1 MRLVVD
7 GVFFQLNS
15 TGIAR
20 VWETLLNIL
29 APREDL
35 EIFMLD
41 RGSDCGGVPQI
52 SGVTMIP
59 FPSYKPVSSAADS
72 TLIQGVCDHLGADA
86 FTSSYYTTPL
96 TTPTALIIHD
106 MIPEIFDF
114 NMTDRF
120 WMEKETAIACALRY
134 LCVSH
139 STKADLLKFYPEIT
153 PDHIQVAHGGVDTA
167 AFGERPTSEIE
178 DFRRRHGLKRP
189 YYLFVGSRVQTKA
202 YKNSDLFFSALREM
216 DNVDFDVF
224 CVGGEETIEPVV
236 LDSLPPGVQARR
248 VSLSDYDLS
257 LAYAGATA
265 LVYPSLYEGFGLPV
279 IEAMA
284 SGCPVITTHCGSLAE
299 AAGDAAWTIKGTSV
313 PEMAHALTRL
323 QDKTVQSDLRARGLA
338 HAQGFRWEPMAHL
351 LHHLLQQAVDQGR
364 TPQTQTFLAEWQRL
378 RSLQADVDYH

>member
-1 MRLVVD
+1 MRLLVD

-20 VWETLLNIL
+20 VWETIL
-29 APREDL
+29 GIIAPGDDL
-35 EIFMLD
+35 EVFMLD
-41 RGSDCGGVPQI
+41 RGGDCGGIPPI
-52 SGVTMIP
+52 NGVTMIP

-72 TLIQGVCDHLGADA
+72 ILIQEVCDHLKVDA

-96 TTPTALIIHD
+96 TTPTALIVHD

-114 NMTDRF
+114 DMQARF

-153 PDHIQVAHGGVDTA
+153 PDHIQVAHGGVDTN
-167 AFGERPTSEIE
+167 AFAERPAAEIA
-178 DFRRRHGLKRP
+178 DFRARHGLKRP
-189 YYLFVGSRVQTKA
+189 YYLFVGSRVQHKA
-202 YKNSDLFFSALREM
+202 YKNSDLFFAALREM
-216 DNVDFDVF
+216 QNVNFDVF
-224 CVGGEETIEPVV
+224 CVGGEEHIEPSV
-236 LDSLPPGVQARR
+236 LDQLPQGVQAQR

-257 LAYAGATA
+257 LAYAGANA

-284 SGCPVITTHCGSLAE
+284 SGCPVITTHCGSLGE
-299 AAGDAAWTIKGTSV
+299 ASGDAAWTISGTSV
-313 PEMAHALTRL
+313 SEMTEALTRL
-323 QDKTVQSDLRARGLA
+323 QDKDVRADLRARGLA

-351 LHHLLQQAVDQGR
+351 LHHLLQQVVEQASGPE
-364 TPQTQTFLAEWQRL
+364 TKGFLADWQRL

>member
-1 MRLVVD
+1 MRLLVD

-20 VWETLLNIL
+20 VWETILKIL
-29 APREDL
+29 APRDDL

-41 RGSDCGGVPQI
+41 RGGDCGGIPPI
-52 SGVTMIP
+52 DGVTMIP
-59 FPSYKPVSSAADS
+59 FPSYKPVSSPADS
-72 TLIQGVCDHLGADA
+72 ILIQEVCDHLQADA

-96 TTPTALIIHD
+96 TTPTALIVHD

-139 STKADLLKFYPEIT
+139 STKSDLLRFYPEID
-153 PDHIQVAHGGVDTA
+153 PEHIQVAHGGVDTD
-167 AFGERPTSEIE
+167 AFAERPPHEIE
-178 DFRRRHGLKRP
+178 AFRKRHGLKRP
-189 YYLFVGSRVQTKA
+189 YFLFVGSRVQTKA

-224 CVGGEETIEPVV
+224 CVGGEEHIEPAI
-236 LDSLPPGVQARR
+236 LDALPPGVQAQR
-248 VSLSDYDLS
+248 VSLSDHDLS
-257 LAYAGATA
+257 LAYAGAMA

-284 SGCPVITTHCGSLAE
+284 SGCPVITTHRGSLVE
-299 AAGDAAWTIKGTSV
+299 AAGDAAWTIEGTSIG
-313 PEMAHALTRL
+313 EMAEALTHL
-323 QDKTVQSDLRARGLA
+323 QDKDVQADLRARGLA

-351 LHHLLQQAVDQGR
+351 LHHLLQQAVEQAA
-364 TPQTQTFLAEWQRL
+364 TPPTQSFLADWQRL
-378 RSLQADVDYH
+378 RRLQADVDYH